1 MTWTSTDCKRLLRNK
16 QCRHGCRFVH
26 DNNVKKAIIVRHNYS
41 RSGYCQF
48 GSLCLRLHDASSAAI
63 LDPPTRRA
71 PSTPPDERG
80 FLAGK
85 RARVGSL
92 CPSSAPASSSS
103 DRTVTTPTFAERLDV
118 LIRDRV
124 RARFVLADN
133 AGPTIEGNIIG
144 RDDELNLVVD
154 RAVELDILGRTS
166 ELGRIMLAGYAYS
179 TFSVL
184 FEIA

>member
-1 MTWTSTDCKRLLRNK
+1 MTWTSPDCKWLLCNK

-26 DNNVKKAIIVRHNYS
+26 ENNVKKAIIVCHSYS

-48 GSLCLRLHDASSAAI
+48 GSSCLRLHDAPSAAI
-63 LDPPTRRA
+63 LDPSTRRS

-80 FLAGK
+80 FLVGK

-92 CPSSAPASSSS
+92 CTSSAPASSSS
-103 DRTVTTPTFAERLDV
+103 DRTTAEQLDV

-133 AGPTIEGNIIG
+133 AGPTIEGDIIG
-144 RDDELNLVVD
+144 RDDEFNLVVD

-166 ELGRIMLAGYAYS
+166 ELGRIMLAANAYI
-179 TFSVL
+179 TFSGL
-184 FEIA
+184 FKIA

>member
-1 MTWTSTDCKRLLRNK
+1 MSLTSPDCKRLLRNK
-16 QCRHGCRFVH
+16 PCRHGCKFIIK
-26 DNNVKKAIIVRHNYS
+26 NNVKKAIIVCHSYS

-48 GSLCLRLHDASSAAI
+48 GSSCLRLHDAPSAAI
-63 LDPPTRRA
+63 LDPPTRRS

-80 FLAGK
+80 FLVGK

-92 CPSSAPASSSS
+92 CTSSAPASSSS
-103 DRTVTTPTFAERLDV
+103 DRTNAEQLDV

-184 FEIA
+184 FAIA